1 MPAFVYILKC
11 SDGSYYT
18 GSTRNIEQR
27 FKQHQIGIGSQYTK
41 TRLPVELVYLEEYSR
56 VDEAFYR
63 EKQVQGWS
71 RKKKEALMNSN
82 WKKLHKLAMCQN
94 ASTSLSTIS
103 SPSVSPITNTTP
115 STSLSNRATK

>member
-1 MPAFVYILKC
+1 MYILKC

-27 FKQHQIGIGSQYTK
+27 FYQHQVGKGGVYTQA
-41 TRLPVELVYLEEYSR
+41 RLPVELVYLEEYLR

-71 RKKKEALMNSN
+71 RKKKEALMESN
-82 WKKLHKLAMCQN
+82 WQGLHELAMCQN
-94 ASTSLSTIS
+94 ASTSLSNHPSFHRQAQGKSSHTIDEDE
-103 SPSVSPITNTTP
+103 
-115 STSLSNRATK
+115 